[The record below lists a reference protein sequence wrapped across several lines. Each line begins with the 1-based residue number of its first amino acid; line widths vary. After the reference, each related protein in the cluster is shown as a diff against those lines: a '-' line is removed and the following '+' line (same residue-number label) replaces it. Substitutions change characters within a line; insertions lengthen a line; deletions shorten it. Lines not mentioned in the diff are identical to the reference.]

1 MTTKTKSLQVRI
13 DGDLKDE
20 ADELFNQLG
29 TTTNEAIKIFLK
41 TAVRNKGIPFPISL
55 EAPNAETQKAIQEAI
70 QEAYDIIDE
79 KIQTTTYVSVEDLM
93 KDLKS

>member
-55 EAPNAETQKAIQEAI
+55 EAPNAEPQKAI

>member
-55 EAPNAETQKAIQEAI
+55 EAPNAETQKAIQA
-70 QEAYDIIDE
+70 AYDIIDE

>member
-1 MTTKTKSLQVRI
+1 LTTKTKSLQVRI

-55 EAPNAETQKAIQEAI
+55 EAPNAETQKAIQEA
-70 QEAYDIIDE
+70 YDIIDE

>member
-55 EAPNAETQKAIQEAI
+55 EAPNAETQKAIQEA
-70 QEAYDIIDE
+70 YDIIDE

>member
-55 EAPNAETQKAIQEAI
+55 EAPNAETQKAIQEAY
-70 QEAYDIIDE
+70 EIIDE